1 MARRVE
7 GSSRLPLNSWQ
18 AEATLSSCGAYRWLL
33 HRPIPSREPSSGQ
46 RRLLLFIGLNPSR
59 ADERRDDPT
68 LRRLQGFAH
77 RWGYHH
83 LVVLNLFARISP
95 SPSLLCKCA
104 EPIGADNDQTLRSWF
119 QQWAQHPT
127 WDLWLGWGVGGGF
140 RQRDEA
146 VLNMLNDVSD
156 QRGVLPAPF
165 VTGLT
170 KAGYPRHPLYL
181 PSEVQRVAWA
191 VRFLDEPH
199 SAPVSDLPSPVWGA
213 ERSGAFHIP

>member
-59 ADERRDDPT
+59 ADGRRDDPT

-77 RWGYHH
+77 HWGYHH

-95 SPSLLCKCA
+95 SPSLLCRCD
-104 EPIGADNDQTLRSWF
+104 EPIGAENEFAGLINLVTMQEWVWDSEDLG
-119 QQWAQHPT
+119 AT
-127 WDLWLGWGVGGGF
+127 W
-140 RQRDEA
+140 R
-146 VLNMLNDVSD
+146 LNEI
-156 QRGVLPAPF
+156 RP
-165 VTGLT
+165 GLAD
-170 KAGYPRHPLYL
+170 KAADMR
-181 PSEVQRVAWA
+181 
-191 VRFLDEPH
+191 
-199 SAPVSDLPSPVWGA
+199 A
-213 ERSGAFHIP
+213 ELI